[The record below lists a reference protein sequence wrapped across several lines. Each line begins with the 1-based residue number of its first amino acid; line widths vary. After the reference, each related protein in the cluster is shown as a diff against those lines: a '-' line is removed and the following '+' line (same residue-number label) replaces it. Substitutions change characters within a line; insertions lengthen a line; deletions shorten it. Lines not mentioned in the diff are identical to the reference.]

1 MHISIQNSF
10 RNVVSLFATFLYNL
24 QKPFVR
30 NFDLEAET
38 SEQY

>member
-1 MHISIQNSF
+1 MHVGIQNSF
-10 RNVVSLFATFLYNL
+10 KNVVSLSATFLYNL

-30 NFDLEAET
+30 NFDLGAET